1 MREYVRYWLPY
12 TFILYSYT
20 QATVRKF
27 CRFWQSISAT
37 VQNSDRKGIL
47 KADSEQLFMKLWL
60 VLIFLGPIAYFFVD
74 RSVKHKTSTPVWLC
88 WLVIMMPSFIWTV
101 WTQIFGEE
109 QPLPLLVY
117 LLPLIVCPLL
127 YGWLIQRGKTPPT
140 ESNQEATPA
149 VAKPAVNTAPPR
161 PIDSQEEKTL
171 RDCFSWNTYYLQNID
186 YRPQAI
192 FCRGK
197 LKTVPEKAYDEVKQ
211 NVEQAFGDRFF
222 LIFQESFKGKPF
234 FALVPNPEAKT
245 REQGMDRGDSRVG
258 FAVLMFL
265 ITLLTTT
272 VAGVTIDGTPSEDLI
287 SNPAIFISGLSY
299 SLPLLAIIA
308 TQKFSHYLVAAHY
321 KIRTTLPYFIPF
333 PFLLDSF
340 SLGTLGAILQRRSPI
355 PHRKALFDTAIVGCL
370 SGLLIIVPVL
380 LWGLSISEVVP
391 LEESSAFNLQ
401 AQDPRLSFLLSLFAK
416 IALGS
421 ALTAEMGIKL
431 HPVATAGCVGL
442 FITAI
447 NLMPIGQLDGG
458 HIIHAV
464 FGQKM
469 AIAIGQ
475 ATRVLAL
482 LFALIHPYFWV
493 WTIIMWLIPLID
505 QPALNDVTE
514 LDDLRDF
521 VGLLALALL
530 IVIVLPLPGAVG
542 IWLGI

>member
-1 MREYVRYWLPY
+1 
-12 TFILYSYT
+12 
-20 QATVRKF
+20 
-27 CRFWQSISAT
+27 
-37 VQNSDRKGIL
+37 
-47 KADSEQLFMKLWL
+47 MKLWL

-74 RSVKHKTSTPVWLC
+74 RSVKNKTSTPVWLC
-88 WLVIMMPSFIWTV
+88 WLVIMMPSFIWTA
-101 WTQIFGEE
+101 WTQIFGED
-109 QPLPLLVY
+109 QPLPLPVY

-127 YGWLIQRGKTPPT
+127 YGWLIQRGKTPPQ
-140 ESNQEATPA
+140 EQVSNQDPKKSATI
-149 VAKPAVNTAPPR
+149 KPAVKAVTPR

-197 LKTVPEKAYDEVKQ
+197 LKTVPEKAYDEVKN

-245 REQGMDRGDSRVG
+245 KEQGLVQNDLRVG
-258 FAVLMFL
+258 FAIIMLF
-265 ITLLTTT
+265 ITFLTTT

-287 SNPAIFISGLSY
+287 GNPGLFLRGLSY

-308 TQKFSHYLVAAHY
+308 VQKFSHYFVAIHY

-370 SGLLIIVPVL
+370 SGLLLIVPIL

-391 LEESSAFNLQ
+391 LEESSAFNIQ
-401 AQDPRLSFLLSLFAK
+401 AQDPRLSFFLSLLAK

-431 HPVATAGCVGL
+431 HPLATAGCVGL

-514 LDDLRDF
+514 LDDKRDIL
-521 VGLLALALL
+521 GLFALALL
-530 IVIVLPLPGAVG
+530 IIIVLPLPAVIG
-542 IWLGI
+542 TWLNI

>member
-1 MREYVRYWLPY
+1 
-12 TFILYSYT
+12 
-20 QATVRKF
+20 
-27 CRFWQSISAT
+27 
-37 VQNSDRKGIL
+37 
-47 KADSEQLFMKLWL
+47 MKLWL
-60 VLIFLGPIAYFFVD
+60 VLIFLSPIAYFFVN
-74 RSVKHKTSTPVWLC
+74 RSVKNKTTTPVWLC
-88 WLVIMMPSFIWTV
+88 WLVIMMPSFIWTA

-109 QPLPLLVY
+109 EPLPLLVY

-127 YGWLIQRGKTPPT
+127 YGWLIQRGKTAPKEELKNADVVKP
-140 ESNQEATPA
+140 E
-149 VAKPAVNTAPPR
+149 VAKPLVKTAPPR

-197 LKTVPEKAYDEVKQ
+197 LKTVPEKAYNEIKD
-211 NVEQAFGDRFF
+211 NVERAFGDRFF

-234 FALVPNPEAKT
+234 FALVPNPEAKAKE
-245 REQGMDRGDSRVG
+245 RGIEQNDLRIG
-258 FAVLMFL
+258 FALIMFL

-272 VAGVTIDGTPSEDLI
+272 VAGVTIDGTSSEAAFVNPSLLVR
-287 SNPAIFISGLSY
+287 GLSY

-308 TQKFSHYLVAAHY
+308 VQKFSHYFVALRY

-370 SGLLIIVPVL
+370 SGLIIIVPVL
-380 LWGLSISEVVP
+380 LWGLSTSEIVP
-391 LEESSAFNLQ
+391 LEESSAFNIQ
-401 AQDPRLSFLLSLFAK
+401 AQDPRLSFFLSLLAK
-416 IALGS
+416 LALGS
-421 ALTAEMGIKL
+421 TLTAEMGIKL
-431 HPVATAGCVGL
+431 SPLATAGCVGL

-469 AIAIGQ
+469 AVAIGQ
-475 ATRVLAL
+475 ITRILAL

-493 WTIIMWLIPLID
+493 WTIVMWLIPLID
-505 QPALNDVTE
+505 RPALNDVTE
-514 LDDLRDF
+514 LDNKRDIL
-521 VGLLALALL
+521 GLFALALL
-530 IVIVLPLPGAVG
+530 ILIVLPLPTPIGNLLN
-542 IWLGI
+542 I